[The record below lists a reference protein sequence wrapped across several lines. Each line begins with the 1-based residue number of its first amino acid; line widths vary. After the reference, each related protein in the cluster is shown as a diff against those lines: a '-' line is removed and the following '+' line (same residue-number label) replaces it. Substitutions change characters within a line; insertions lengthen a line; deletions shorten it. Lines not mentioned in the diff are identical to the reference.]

1 MPFRDLHPT
10 FGTVDNSITLRI
22 IEDDERIREMLRAVF
37 IATPGMHVESAHGSV
52 EDALA
57 VTDTDGV
64 DVVLMDIN
72 LPGLDGIEGV
82 RQLSGRWQRTQFL
95 MYTVNDTDDK
105 VFEALKAGANGYL
118 LKNSSP
124 DQVVS
129 AVREVLSGG
138 SPMSMSVARRV
149 VRHFRPASGPAQE
162 VIDAALTEREFRVL
176 ELLAQGLLYKE
187 IAAHMGISEGSVKQ
201 HIHRIYGKMH
211 VQNRTEAVNRFFGR

>member
-1 MPFRDLHPT
+1 ME
-10 FGTVDNSITLRI
+10 NNITLRI

-37 IATPGMHVESAHGSV
+37 IATPGMHVESVHGSV

-57 VTDTDGV
+57 LTDSDGV

-72 LPGLDGIEGV
+72 LPGVDGIEGV
-82 RQLSGRWQRTQFL
+82 RTLSGRWNSTQFL

-118 LKNSSP
+118 LKNSTP
-124 DQVVS
+124 DDVVS
-129 AVREVLSGG
+129 AVREVLAGG

-149 VRHFRPASGPAQE
+149 VRHFRPATGPAKD

-211 VQNRTEAVNRFFGR
+211 VQNRTEAVNRYFGR

>member
-1 MPFRDLHPT
+1 M
-10 FGTVDNSITLRI
+10 
-22 IEDDERIREMLRAVF
+22 
-37 IATPGMHVESAHGSV
+37 
-52 EDALA
+52 
-57 VTDTDGV
+57 
-64 DVVLMDIN
+64 
-72 LPGLDGIEGV
+72 
-82 RQLSGRWQRTQFL
+82 
-95 MYTVNDTDDK
+95 NDTDDK

>member
-1 MPFRDLHPT
+1 ME
-10 FGTVDNSITLRI
+10 NNITLRI

-37 IATPGMHVESAHGSV
+37 IATPGMHVESVHGSV

-57 VTDTDGV
+57 LTDSDGV

-72 LPGLDGIEGV
+72 LPGVDGIEGV
-82 RQLSGRWQRTQFL
+82 RTLSGRWNSTQFL

-118 LKNSSP
+118 LKNSTP
-124 DQVVS
+124 DDVVS
-129 AVREVLSGG
+129 AVREVLAGG

-149 VRHFRPASGPAQE
+149 VRHFRPATGPAKD

>member
-1 MPFRDLHPT
+1 
-10 FGTVDNSITLRI
+10 VENNITLRI

-37 IATPGMHVESAHGSV
+37 IATPGMHVESVHGSV

-57 VTDTDGV
+57 LTDSDGV

-72 LPGLDGIEGV
+72 LPGMDGIEGV
-82 RQLSGRWQRTQFL
+82 RTLSGRWKSTQFL

-118 LKNSSP
+118 LKNSTP
-124 DQVVS
+124 DDVVS
-129 AVREVLSGG
+129 AVREVLAGG

-149 VRHFRPASGPAQE
+149 VRHFRPTTGPAQE
-162 VIDAALTEREFRVL
+162 VIDAALTERESRVL

-187 IAAHMGISEGSVKQ
+187 IAAHMGITEGSVKQ

-211 VQNRTEAVNRFFGR
+211 VQNRTEAVNRYFGR

>member
-1 MPFRDLHPT
+1 ME
-10 FGTVDNSITLRI
+10 NNITLRI

-37 IATPGMHVESAHGSV
+37 IATPGMHVESVHGSV

-57 VTDTDGV
+57 LTDSDGV

-72 LPGLDGIEGV
+72 LPGMDGIEGV
-82 RQLSGRWQRTQFL
+82 RTLSGRWKSTQFL

-118 LKNSSP
+118 LKNSTP
-124 DQVVS
+124 DDVVS
-129 AVREVLSGG
+129 AVREVLAGG

-149 VRHFRPASGPAQE
+149 VRHFRPTTGPAQE
-162 VIDAALTEREFRVL
+162 VIDAALTERESRVL

-187 IAAHMGISEGSVKQ
+187 IAAHMGITEGSVKQ

-211 VQNRTEAVNRFFGR
+211 VQNRTEAVNRYFGR

>member
-1 MPFRDLHPT
+1 MEDT
-10 FGTVDNSITLRI
+10 ITLRI

-37 IATPGMHVESAHGSV
+37 IATPGMRVLEVFGSV
-52 EDALA
+52 EEALSGS
-57 VTDTDGV
+57 DLDPV

-72 LPGLDGIEGV
+72 LPGVDGIHGV
-82 RQLSGRWQRTQFL
+82 RELSRSWEDAQFL

-118 LKNSSP
+118 LKNSTP
-124 DQVVS
+124 DQIVQ
-129 AVREVLSGG
+129 AVHDVHQGG

-149 VRHFRPASGPAQE
+149 VKHFRPA
-162 VIDAALTEREFRVL
+162 LTLPREGLGVSLSDREFHVL

-187 IAAHMGISEGSVKQ
+187 IAARMAISEGAVKQ

-211 VQNRTEAVNRFFGR
+211 VNNRTEAVNRYYGR

>member
-1 MPFRDLHPT
+1 M
-10 FGTVDNSITLRI
+10 DNSITLRI

>member
-1 MPFRDLHPT
+1 
-10 FGTVDNSITLRI
+10 VENNITLRI

-37 IATPGMHVESAHGSV
+37 IATPGMHVESVHGSV

-57 VTDTDGV
+57 LTDSDGV

-72 LPGLDGIEGV
+72 LPGVDGIEGV
-82 RQLSGRWQRTQFL
+82 RTLSGRWNSTQFL

-118 LKNSSP
+118 LKNSTP
-124 DQVVS
+124 DDVVS
-129 AVREVLSGG
+129 AVREVLAGG

-149 VRHFRPASGPAQE
+149 VRHFRPATGPAKD

-211 VQNRTEAVNRFFGR
+211 VQNRTEAVNRYFGR

>member
-1 MPFRDLHPT
+1 M
-10 FGTVDNSITLRI
+10 DNSITLRI

-176 ELLAQGLLYKE
+176 ELMAQGLLYKD

-211 VQNRTEAVNRFFGR
+211 VQNRTEAVNRFVGR